1 MNRSCATRAMRL
13 MLATLM
19 IVGASTALAQAAA
32 PSAGNARSGT
42 TAHVT
47 RGAPLV
53 INNRTVFVFRGTAFG
68 ATPEDRAEASE
79 SRLEAALARGG
90 PGTVTSRETSEGT
103 IVLVDGQG
111 VFLIVPG
118 DVGIGDREGVA
129 PAAEQAVAALGEAIA
144 VGREGRD
151 LRVILLGTGLSAL
164 AALLYAGIVRML
176 WKARLRIGQRLLR
189 RVDEQAG
196 RLNDS
201 GFQAFGV
208 QHAMLLTR
216 RAVDIVAAL
225 LIVFA
230 TYVFLAFVLERFPYS
245 RPWGNAL
252 GSNLVELAVKIGL
265 AILDAVPGLVTVLVI
280 FVLARGA
287 VRLAG
292 AFFDRI
298 ARGEAAVGTLDR
310 DTVVPTR
317 RIVSMIIW
325 LFALAMAYPYLP
337 GANTEAFR
345 GLSVIIGLMVSLGGA
360 NVVGRALAGLT
371 IMYTRVLKRGEF
383 VRIGDIEGTVTDVGF
398 LVTRISTGTGEEV
411 ILPNSE
417 VASTATRNFSRA
429 ADGGGFVV
437 HTGVTIGY
445 ATPWRQVH
453 ALLLEAARR
462 TPGLA
467 AHPAPYVLQT
477 ALSDFYVEY
486 RLVANGEPS
495 SPAGRAEAMSA
506 LHASV
511 LDVFNEYGVQIM
523 SPHYIADPPDVQVV
537 PKAHWF
543 DPPAAPDQPSG
554 TARRE
559 T

>member
-1 MNRSCATRAMRL
+1 MRARRGL
-13 MLATLM
+13 QLAVAVLM
-19 IVGASTALAQAAA
+19 ITIAGPAVPQTTPPAAVDAAA
-32 PSAGNARSGT
+32 GKPVPAA
-42 TAHVT
+42 

-68 ATPEDRAEASE
+68 ATAEDRADASA
-79 SRLEAALARGG
+79 SRVDAALARGG
-90 PGTVTSRETSEGT
+90 PGTVSSRETSEGT

-111 VFLIVPG
+111 VFLIVPA
-118 DVGIGDREGVA
+118 DVGIGERDGVA
-129 PAAEQAVAALGEAIA
+129 SAAEQAVAALRDAIA
-144 VGREGRD
+144 VGRESRD
-151 LRVILLGTGLSAL
+151 LRVILFACGMSAL
-164 AALLYAGIVRML
+164 AALLYGAIVRTL
-176 WKARLRIGQRLLR
+176 WVARRRIGRRLLA
-189 RVDEQAG
+189 RVEVHAG
-196 RLNDS
+196 RLKLA
-201 GFQAFGV
+201 GVEAFGA

-216 RAVDIVAAL
+216 RAVDVIAVA
-225 LIVFA
+225 LILFA

-245 RPWGNAL
+245 RPWGDAL
-252 GSNLVELAVKIGL
+252 GTNLVDLTARIGL
-265 AILDAVPGLVTVLVI
+265 AMAGAMPGLVVVVVI

-292 AFFDRI
+292 TFFDRI
-298 ARGEAAVGTLDR
+298 ARGEAAIGTLDG

-317 RIVSMIIW
+317 RIASLVIW
-325 LFALAMAYPYLP
+325 MFALAMAYPYLP
-337 GANTEAFR
+337 GSNTDAFK
-345 GLSVIIGLMVSLGGA
+345 GLSVLLGLMISLGGA

-383 VRIGDIEGTVTDVGF
+383 VRIGEIEGTVTDVGF
-398 LVTRISTGTGEEV
+398 LVTRIATGTGEEI

-417 VASTATRNFSRA
+417 VASTATRNFSRGV
-429 ADGGGFVV
+429 DGRGFVL

-453 ALLLEAARR
+453 AMLLEAVRR

-467 AHPAPYVLQT
+467 AEPAPYVLQT

-486 RLVANGEPS
+486 RLVANAKPS

-506 LHASV
+506 LHASI

-523 SPHYIADPPDVQVV
+523 SPHYFADPADAQVV

-543 DPPAAPDQPSG
+543 DAPAAPDDSSG
-554 TARRE
+554 DGRRD